1 MNTASLARAFSSI
14 LRGSFCFLLT
24 LLIPHV
30 LAYPHRCL
38 SWFKSVF
45 ILSKTYNQA
54 RSKFKRRKE
63 EVSTTPQGI
72 GEIFKNLVLSRYV
85 RFLIVMDF
93 FILTPN
99 MWFFLLIRPLNRL
112 CKDSWAL
119 PLYFHNGVLSSWGED
134 FANEWSSW

>member
-30 LAYPHRCL
+30 LAYPNRCI

-54 RSKFKRRKE
+54 RAKFKRRKE

-93 FILTPN
+93 FILTPR
-99 MWFFLLIRPLNRL
+99 MFFLLVKCKWDRL
-112 CKDSWAL
+112 CK
-119 PLYFHNGVLSSWGED
+119 SSRGNYLKFCFILCQRSHIE
-134 FANEWSSW
+134 FLR